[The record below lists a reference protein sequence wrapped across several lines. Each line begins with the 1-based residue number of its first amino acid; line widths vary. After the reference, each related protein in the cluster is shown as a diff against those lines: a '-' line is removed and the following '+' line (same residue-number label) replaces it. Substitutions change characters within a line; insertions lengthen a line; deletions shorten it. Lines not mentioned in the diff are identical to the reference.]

1 MTEPVLKIAGLSV
14 RVTGTETEVVRQVTL
29 EVQPGETLCVV
40 GESGSGK
47 SVTSLAVMGLLPKGS
62 LEANGGSILLEG
74 EDVLRAS
81 PERLR
86 ALRATRM
93 AMVFQEPMTALNPVE
108 TVGKQIDEVLRVH
121 TRLGAAE
128 RRTRVLAMMS
138 DVHLRDVERTYNAY
152 PHQLSGGQRQR
163 IVICMALVLQPKL
176 LIADEPTTALDVTT
190 QKQILLLMR
199 ELQRKHATAL
209 LFITHDFGV
218 VAELADRIV
227 VMNKGQVV
235 EIGTRDEILAR
246 PREAYTRMLVSSVP
260 SLIPR
265 RREPPTGEIVL
276 AVSNLN
282 KTYAEKR
289 LFGGGRQVA
298 AAQDVTLTVRRGE
311 ILGVV
316 GESGSGKSTVAR
328 CVVRLIDPSSGTIR
342 IKDTD
347 VARLARGKLR
357 PLRRRVQIVFQDP
370 YRSLNPR
377 RRVGESLIEGLL
389 NFGVPRE
396 KALAKATELMR
407 VVGLDKSAM
416 ERYPHQFSGGQRQRI
431 CIARALGLEPDLLV
445 ADEAVSALDVS
456 VQAQVL
462 ELLEDIRKLTGI
474 AVLFITHDL
483 RVAAQICDTIAVM
496 QHGRVVESGPAYEV
510 LSSPRQAYTQALI
523 EAAPG
528 RDWDFRNFRPAQAA

>member
-1 MTEPVLKIAGLSV
+1 MTDAVLKIDRLSV
-14 RVTGTETEVVRQVTL
+14 RVTGTDSQVVHQVTL
-29 EVQPGETLCVV
+29 QVQAGETLCVV

-47 SVTSLAVMGLLPKGS
+47 SVTSLAVMGLLPKGG
-62 LEANGGSILLEG
+62 LQADGGSILLEG
-74 EDVLRAS
+74 EDVLQAG

-86 ALRATRM
+86 ELRATRM

-121 TRLGAAE
+121 TRLSSAE
-128 RRTRVLAMMS
+128 RRARVLAMMN
-138 DVHLRDVERTYNAY
+138 DVHLPDVERTYQAY

-190 QKQILLLMR
+190 QKQILSLMR
-199 ELQRKHATAL
+199 ELQRKHGTAL

-227 VMNKGQVV
+227 VMNRGRVV
-235 EIGTRDEILAR
+235 ETGTRDDILAR

-265 RREPPTGEIVL
+265 RREAPTGDIVL
-276 AVSNLN
+276 DVRGLN

-289 LFGGGRQVA
+289 LFGGGRSIA
-298 AAQDVTLTVRRGE
+298 AAQDVALTVRRGE

-328 CVVRLIDPSSGTIR
+328 CVVRLIDPSSGVIS

-347 VARLARGKLR
+347 VARLGRRQLR
-357 PLRRRVQIVFQDP
+357 PLRQRVQIVFQDP

-377 RRVGESLIEGLL
+377 RRVGESLIEGML
-389 NFGVPRE
+389 NFGVPRD
-396 KALAKATELMR
+396 KALAKATELLR
-407 VVGLDKSAM
+407 VVGLDAAAM
-416 ERYPHQFSGGQRQRI
+416 DRYPHQFSGGQRQRI

-462 ELLEDIRKLTGI
+462 QLLEEIRKLTGI

-483 RVAAQICDTIAVM
+483 RVAAQICDTIVVM
-496 QHGRVVESGPAYEV
+496 QQGRVLESGPAHEV
-510 LSSPRQAYTQALI
+510 LSSPREAYTRALI
-523 EAAPG
+523 DAAPG